1 MVDILKTFQ
10 GYVPFTINES
20 DEKEFQAQLFSGDQL
35 SVERA
40 LNVVHSVANG
50 YTEEDRLE
58 GMIFQIGD
66 WHTCVKLLQVGSYFI
81 KQQL

>member
-1 MVDILKTFQ
+1 MVHILKTFQ

-20 DEKEFQAQLFSGDQL
+20 GEKEFHKQLFSGDQL

-58 GMIFQIGD
+58 GMVFQIGD
-66 WHTCVKLLQVGSYFI
+66 WHACVKLLEVGSSF
-81 KQQL
+81 